1 MGELL
6 KLEPRGDAMVLA
18 LVAHDAKKDDMLG
31 LAREHVDQL
40 RRMEL
45 LATSTTGSVLGDE
58 VGLEVARSA
67 SGPEGGDLQIAALIS
82 AGKVDAVIF
91 LRDPLTSHP
100 HEPDIQALLKVC
112 DIYSV
117 PLATNLASARILL
130 EHLSR
135 PNPVTID
142 QLTAA
147 GC

>member
-6 KLEPRGDAMVLA
+6 KLEPRGNAMVLA
-18 LVAHDAKKDDMLG
+18 LVAHDAKKGDMLA
-31 LAREHVDQL
+31 LARAHVDQL

-45 LATSTTGSVLGDE
+45 LATSTTGAVLVDE
-58 VGLEVARSA
+58 VGLEVERSA
-67 SGPEGGDLQIAALIS
+67 SGPQGGDLQIAALIS

-117 PLATNLASARILL
+117 PLATNLASAHILL

-135 PNPVTID
+135 PDPGPTE
-142 QLTAA
+142 QLSVA

>member
-6 KLEPRGDAMVLA
+6 KLEPRGDALVLA
-18 LVAHDAKKDDMLG
+18 LVAHDAKKDDMLE
-31 LAREHVDQL
+31 LARQHVDQL

-45 LATSTTGSVLGDE
+45 LATSTTGAVLEEE
-58 VGLEVARSA
+58 VGLEVERSA
-67 SGPEGGDLQIAALIS
+67 SGPQGGDLQIAALIS
-82 AGKVDAVIF
+82 GGKVDAVIF

-117 PLATNLASARILL
+117 PLATNVASAHILL

-135 PNPVTID
+135 PDPAPTE
-142 QLTAA
+142 QFSAA